1 MNETRPHASTTWVL
15 GPKDCLLPDCYR
27 RIAPSVVRLTDDPR
41 STSRSALLDFLFD
54 WDRTRAE
61 GGANKLTG
69 EVRMALEALICD
81 RSRVTRPVI
90 VSACRHVAATLLP
103 GSQGPIYWLEIDGR
117 GATESDA
124 MWRAWINDE
133 EAIQVALH
141 EVSAGQDS
149 VVGTAEIRVSRVSP
163 AVTQLNALLVATSLV
178 VKALET
184 GRPERPRSI
193 GGSTPTRP
201 LQARPSAL
209 RVAGRLVRR
218 RIKTKLSPEPQGQW
232 MIATARRD
240 SSALGRSDSPLPDP
254 SAFRWIYPPA
264 DGIFADPFLQRIGSS
279 TVLFYE
285 DARTPSW
292 RGVLKAVSLDS
303 SGHPCGPHVTI
314 LERPHH
320 LSFPNTFYAHGD
332 TEWLYLLPEQAE
344 HGTTV
349 LYRSRARALPGELAF
364 SEYRVLLP
372 DLAGIDPVLHWEPPY
387 WYLFVSDGQYGNHDN
402 NLLLFFS
409 ERLEGPYVR
418 HPGNPVRLGLRGSRM
433 AGHLFRHDGR
443 LIRPGQDCRSRYGSR
458 VILHAV
464 ECLSLDHYREAE
476 VSMLEPEDF
485 GSKYIGL
492 HTISLGE
499 SIVAIDA
506 LRYAKF

>member
-15 GPKDCLLPDCYR
+15 GPKDCSLPDCYK
-27 RIAPSVVRLTDDPR
+27 RIAPSVVRLTDDPQ
-41 STSRSALLDFLFD
+41 STSRSTLLDFLFD

-61 GGANKLTG
+61 GGSNKLTG
-69 EVRMALEALICD
+69 EARMALGALLCD
-81 RSRVTRPVI
+81 QSRVTRPVI
-90 VSACRHVAATLLP
+90 VSACRHVATALVR
-103 GSQGPIYWLEIDGR
+103 GSAGSIYWLEIDGR

-124 MWRAWINDE
+124 MWRAWINNE

-141 EVSAGQDS
+141 EVTANQDS

-163 AVTQLNALLVATSLV
+163 AVTQLHALLAATSLV
-178 VKALET
+178 VKALGA

-193 GGSTPTRP
+193 GGSTPDRP
-201 LQARPSAL
+201 LKARPSAL
-209 RVAGRLVRR
+209 GVAGRLVQR
-218 RIKTKLSPEPQGQW
+218 RIKAKLSPELRGQW

-240 SSALGRSDSPLPDP
+240 SSGLGRSGSLLPDP
-254 SAFRWIYPPA
+254 SAFTWIDPPA
-264 DGIFADPFLQRIGSS
+264 DGFIADPFLQKIGSS

-320 LSFPNTFYAHGD
+320 LSFPNTFYAQGGA
-332 TEWLYLLPEQAE
+332 EWLYLLPEQAE

-349 LYRSRARALPGELAF
+349 LYRSPARALPSELAF

-372 DLAGIDPVLHWEPPY
+372 DLAGTDPVLHWEPPY

-409 ERLEGPYVR
+409 ERLEGPYAP

-433 AGHLFRHDGR
+433 AGQLFWHNGR
-443 LIRPGQDCRSRYGSR
+443 LIRPGQDCTARYGSG
-458 VILHAV
+458 VILYAV
-464 ECLSLDHYREAE
+464 ECLRLDHYREAE
-476 VSMLEPEDF
+476 VSTLEPEDF
-485 GSKYIGL
+485 RSEYIGL

-499 SIVAIDA
+499 SLVAIDA